1 MEKKID
7 FGVRTSLITIGALVL
22 TMSVKKYPFW
32 VWALVG
38 VATELFGQMLTRLI
52 LWIINRKRNE
62 NAEKET

>member
-7 FGVRTSLITIGALVL
+7 FWVRTSLITIGQLVL

-38 VATELFGQMLTRLI
+38 VATDFFGEMLTRLI
-52 LWIINRKRNE
+52 LWIINRKKNE